1 MSLYLDSGAAGSAS
15 SLIYLATL
23 DLLFCPDP
31 ALRRRVHSSLQQYLW
46 LTVCSRP
53 WPVASQPSGARPRKP
68 AEGRPDPPL
77 GKTPGAKSST
87 IASIALLLYASTG
100 VGAGVMVARAFGR
113 KDLKEVSQIASTGQ
127 ALSGLL
133 GLLTAFVLVTFS
145 QPLLRL
151 VGRIRS

>member
-1 MSLYLDSGAAGSAS
+1 
-15 SLIYLATL
+15 
-23 DLLFCPDP
+23 
-31 ALRRRVHSSLQQYLW
+31 
-46 LTVCSRP
+46 
-53 WPVASQPSGARPRKP
+53 
-68 AEGRPDPPL
+68 
-77 GKTPGAKSST
+77 
-87 IASIALLLYASTG
+87 
-100 VGAGVMVARAFGR
+100 MVARAFGR